1 MSKIVTLIA
10 CIFMSFTVSAQNTT
24 ATLKGKLVDSV
35 NKQSLKDASITVLDA
50 RDSSLEVFGLAKE
63 DGSFSIVNIG
73 FGTMIVQVKF
83 NGYET
88 FTKNI
93 TFSASNSS
101 VNLGN
106 IPMTPAANELA
117 GVTVSQ
123 SAMRMKGDTA
133 EFNASSFKTKPNAV
147 AEDLIRKMPGMEVA
161 KDGSIKSQ
169 GEAVQRVLVDGKRF
183 MGDDPK
189 LATRNLPP
197 DVIDKIQVFDDMSDQ
212 AKFSGFDDGNRVKT
226 LNITTKKDK
235 KKGLFG
241 KAVAGIGSKDDFG
254 DTRYEESFNFTKMNG
269 DQQLTLMGQANNV
282 NKQNFSENNIGGGRG
297 GQGGGGGNFGGGG
310 GGGGIRS
317 VLSGGFN
324 YRDVWS
330 PKIDA
335 YGSYV
340 FNQPRSNSIQSSN
353 SRNIQSADTA
363 IFKDS
368 YSNSRGKSENHRFSF
383 NFENR
388 IDSMNSLIF
397 RPNLALQSTNPVSSS
412 MSSSALGANVENG
425 VTTPISKST
434 SNSSSYNSGFNING
448 SNLQLRHRFAKRG
461 RTVSLDMNFSYSET
475 SGDGNVVTVNEVYS
489 PGLRIDTLNQH
500 FVDSTRSYSL
510 NPTISYTEPIGRNQ
524 MIELRYTYNYN
535 NTNTINNTFRF
546 DNTTQKYSKFDSLF
560 SNSYK
565 YITSSNNAN
574 INYRFQHTKY
584 NFSFG
589 TGLQFQD
596 LESVNTTKNVI
607 VKRNFVNLTPQ
618 ANATYNFTKTRSL
631 RFFYNGRTGQ
641 PTTNQLQPIIT
652 TSDSLNFQEG
662 NPNLKPQFTNTVRL
676 LYSSIDPFTQRLIFA
691 TINGSITTNDIVS
704 SITQVTKVK
713 SNTTYVNFGTTYNL
727 GGYFNYGFALK
738 KPKSNLSL
746 QTNINYS
753 KSQSLLTTNEAGTFV
768 TKTNATQSYN
778 LSETVKWT
786 TNLKNNFDMNL
797 STTFAYN
804 PIRNSIAPSQNS
816 NYMTQTLAA
825 DFTLY
830 SNNGWVVASD
840 FDYTH
845 YYGRPAGYNT
855 TVFLITP
862 SIAKTFLKNKAGEL
876 RLSCFDLL
884 NQNQTVSVSNNA
896 NQITNTIS
904 NNLKRYVMLT
914 FTYNLRAFGQNQR
927 GGQQNNM
934 MRGQGMPGGMMMM
947 QGGMGGGNN
956 GGGGR
961 RGNNE

>member
-10 CIFMSFTVSAQNTT
+10 CIFMSLAVSAQNTT
-24 ATLKGKLVDSV
+24 ATLKGKLVDST

-63 DGSFSIVNIG
+63 DGSFSIVNVG
-73 FGTMIVQVKF
+73 FGAMIVQVKF

-106 IPMTPAANELA
+106 IKMIPAANELA

-147 AEDLIRKMPGMEVA
+147 AEDLIRKMPGMEVS

-183 MGDDPK
+183 MNDDAK
-189 LATRNLPP
+189 LATRTLPP
-197 DVIDKIQVFDDMSDQ
+197 DIIDKIQVFDDMSDQ
-212 AKFSGFDDGNRVKT
+212 SKFSGFDDGNRVKT
-226 LNITTKKDK
+226 INITTKKDK
-235 KKGLFG
+235 KKGMFG

-269 DQQLTLMGQANNV
+269 DQQLTFMGQANNV
-282 NKQNFSENNIGGGRG
+282 NKQNFTENNIGGGRG
-297 GQGGGGGNFGGGG
+297 GGGQGGGGGGGGMSFGGGG
-310 GGGGIRS
+310 GGGGIRT

-340 FNQPRSNSIQSSN
+340 FNQPKTNSINSS
-353 SRNIQSADTA
+353 RTQTILGADT
-363 IFKDS
+363 
-368 YSNSRGKSENHRFSF
+368 SNYTNASSTSLGRSENHRFSF
-383 NFENR
+383 NFEDR

-397 RPNLALQSTNPVSSS
+397 RPNFALQSTNSVSNSS
-412 MSSSALGANVENG
+412 TETKGGKNDGNG
-425 VTTPISKST
+425 TTPIYKSVT
-434 SNSSSYNSGFNING
+434 NGSSYNSGYNVNG

-461 RTVSLDMNFSYSET
+461 RTLSLDLGFSYSENN
-475 SGDGNVVTVNEVYS
+475 GDGNNYS
-489 PGLRIDTLNQH
+489 LNSFSKPFIKNDTINQH
-500 FVDSTRSYSL
+500 YIDSSRSYSF
-510 NPTISYTEPIGRNQ
+510 NPTISYTEPLSRTS
-524 MIELRYTYNYN
+524 MLELRYSYNYN
-535 NTNTINNTFRF
+535 NSNTINNTYRY
-546 DNTTQKYSKFDSLF
+546 DNVAQKFSKFDSLY

-565 YITSSNNAN
+565 YNTSSSTAN
-574 INYRFQHTKY
+574 LSYRMQQTKY
-584 NFSFG
+584 NFSIG
-589 TGLQFQD
+589 TGLQFMD
-596 LESVNTTKNVI
+596 LESNNTTKNVL
-607 VKRNFVNLTPQ
+607 VKRNFVNLTPT
-618 ANATYNFTKTRSL
+618 ANFTYNFTKTRNL

-641 PTTNQLQPIIT
+641 PNTSQLQPIT
-652 TSDSLNFQEG
+652 TTTDSINFQIG
-662 NPNLKPQFTNTVRL
+662 NPDLKPQFNNNLRVM
-676 LYSSIDPFTQRLIFA
+676 YSSIDPFTQRLIFA

-704 SITQVTKVK
+704 DVTQ
-713 SNTTYVNFGTTYNL
+713 NPNGGRTTRYRNYGATYNL
-727 GGYFNYGFALK
+727 GGYFMYGFPMK
-738 KPKSNLSL
+738 SPKSNFTL

-753 KSQSLLTTNEAGTFV
+753 KNQSLLNGIV
-768 TKTNATQSYN
+768 NGTQSYN

-804 PIRNSIAPSQNS
+804 PIRNSLSPSQNT

-825 DFTLY
+825 DFTVY
-830 SNNGWVVASD
+830 SNNGWTIASD

-845 YYGRPAGYNT
+845 YLGRPVDYNT

-884 NQNQTVSVSNNA
+884 NQNQTNSVSTNS
-896 NQITNTIS
+896 NQIVNSIS

-927 GGQQNNM
+927 GGGQQNM

-947 QGGMGGGNN
+947 QGGMGGGNQ

>member
-1 MSKIVTLIA
+1 MSKIVTLIVF
-10 CIFMSFTVSAQNTT
+10 IFMGFAVSAQNTT

-35 NKQSLKDASITVLDA
+35 NKQSLKDASITILDA

-73 FGTMIVQVKF
+73 FGAMIVQVKF

-93 TFSASNSS
+93 TFSADNST

-106 IPMTPAANELA
+106 IKMVPGANELA
-117 GVTVSQ
+117 GVTVTQ

-169 GEAVQRVLVDGKRF
+169 GEAIQRVTVDGKRF

-235 KKGLFG
+235 KKGMFG
-241 KAVAGIGSKDDFG
+241 KAVAGIGTKDDYG

-269 DQQLTLMGQANNV
+269 DQQLTVMGQANNV
-282 NKQNFSENNIGGGRG
+282 NKQNFSDNNIGGGRG
-297 GQGGGGGNFGGGG
+297 GQGGGGGGNFGGGG
-310 GGGGIRS
+310 GGGGIRT

-335 YGSYV
+335 YGSYT
-340 FNQPRSNSIQSSN
+340 FNQPRSNSQSSSN
-353 SRNIQSADTA
+353 VRNILGADTA
-363 IFKDS
+363 NFNDS
-368 YSNSRGKSENHRFSF
+368 YSSSESRSENHRFSF
-383 NFENR
+383 NFEDR
-388 IDSMNSLIF
+388 IDSVNSLIF
-397 RPNLALQSTNPVSSS
+397 RPNFALQSSNPI
-412 MSSSALGANVENG
+412 SASETTTLGGKNVENG
-425 VTTPISKST
+425 GTNPIYKSVSKS
-434 SNSSSYNSGFNING
+434 SGYNSGYNING

-461 RTVSLDMNFSYSET
+461 RTISLDLGFSAST
-475 SGDGNVVTVNEVYS
+475 NNGDGNNYSVNTFYK
-489 PGLRIDTLNQH
+489 PFLKTDTINQH
-500 FVDSTRSYSL
+500 YIDSSRSYSF
-510 NPTISYTEPIGRNQ
+510 NPTISYTEPLSKNS
-524 MIELRYTYNYN
+524 MIELRYSYNYN
-535 NTNTINNTFRF
+535 NSTTINNTYRF
-546 DNTTQKYSKFDSLF
+546 DNVSQKFSKFDSLY

-565 YITSSNNAN
+565 YNTASSTAN
-574 INYRFQHTKY
+574 FSYRMQQTKY
-584 NFSFG
+584 NFILG
-589 TGLQFQD
+589 TGLQFMD
-596 LESVNTTKNVI
+596 LESNNTTKNVL
-607 VKRNFVNLTPQ
+607 VKRNFVNFTPT
-618 ANATYNFTKTRSL
+618 ANFTYNFTKTRSL

-641 PTTNQLQPIIT
+641 PNTSQLQPIVT
-652 TSDSLNFQEG
+652 TSDSINFQVG
-662 NPNLKPQFTNTVRL
+662 NPNLKPQFNNNVRL

-704 SITQVTKVK
+704 SITQDLNGSGRKT
-713 SNTTYVNFGTTYNL
+713 TTYVNYGATYNL
-727 GGYFNYGFALK
+727 GGYFSYGFPLK
-738 KPKSNLSL
+738 SPKSNLNL

-753 KSQSLLTTNEAGTFV
+753 KSQSLLNSVA
-768 TKTNATQSYN
+768 NSTQSYN

-804 PIRNSIAPSQNS
+804 PIRNSLSPTQNT

-825 DFTLY
+825 DFTVY
-830 SNNGWVVASD
+830 SNNGWIVASD

-845 YYGRPAGYNT
+845 YMGRPVGYNT

-896 NQITNTIS
+896 NQIVNSIS
-904 NNLKRYVMLT
+904 NTLKRYVMLT

-927 GGQQNNM
+927 GGQQN
-934 MRGQGMPGGMMMM
+934 MRGQGMPAGGMMMM
-947 QGGMGGGNN
+947 QGGMQGGGNN